1 MIIRLLILVYLFTTL
16 AMADEVKVLKKGDTV
31 PFDGVL
37 FSKQLEKEIR
47 EEVELNKLRIEKLTK
62 LNELSEREIVVLTKR
77 LEVTQKISLELAD
90 REVRKEDKEFLKN
103 TLYFITGALVT
114 GLIAHGVNR

>member
-1 MIIRLLILVYLFTTL
+1 
-16 AMADEVKVLKKGDTV
+16 MADEVKVLKKGDTV